1 MKLADHLADLLC
13 DHAHDDEALFVL
25 DGDLADSDGAHR
37 FATRFPERFL
47 MAGIAEQNLIG
58 VASGLASTGSKP
70 WAFSFSAFLVYRG
83 YDQIRISLAQSLQ
96 PVVLAGSHAGGLP
109 GRNGKSHAS
118 PNDLALL
125 LTLPHLAVFAPA
137 DRADLEWITRT
148 LVEKPRSAYLRLYR
162 IDADSFPPLDG
173 TAGPVRVVAEPRSC
187 TIVSTGLA
195 THWCAALVR
204 ALAKQGLD
212 VGLIHVPTLK
222 PLPDLSA
229 LLRDVCTIVSI
240 EDHVTLGG
248 LGSLLQD
255 RFSERRIHK
264 LGWPVEFAG
273 ASGSDDDLRRAH
285 SLDDESLVRI
295 LRMIVEYGDKQ
306 AC

>member
-13 DHAHDDEALFVL
+13 DHARTDQAIFVL

-58 VASGLASTGSKP
+58 VAAGLASTGIKP
-70 WAFSFSAFLVYRG
+70 WAFSFSAFLAYRA
-83 YDQIRISLAQSLQ
+83 YDQIRIGLAQSLQ

-109 GRNGKSHAS
+109 ARNGKSHAS

-125 LTLPHLAVFAPA
+125 LTLPHIAVFAPA
-137 DRADLEWITRT
+137 DRTDLEWITRT
-148 LVEKPRSAYLRLYR
+148 LVGTPAAAYLRLYR
-162 IDADSFPPLDG
+162 ADADAFPALDCA
-173 TAGPVRVVAEPRSC
+173 AGPIRVLAEPEAC

-195 THWCAALVR
+195 TQWSAALVR
-204 ALAKQGLD
+204 DLAAQNIH
-212 VGLIHVPTLK
+212 VGLIHLPRLK
-222 PLPDLSA
+222 PLPDLSG
-229 LLRDVCTIVSI
+229 LLGGVRTIVSI

-255 RFSERRIHK
+255 QLPGQPIHK
-264 LGWPVEFAG
+264 LGWPVEFPG

-285 SLDDESLVRI
+285 GLDGIGLAET
-295 LRMIVEYGDKQ
+295 LRAIIERGG
-306 AC
+306 